1 MKISQFRNTEGK
13 TLTTLAPAD
22 LEEESGGME
31 DILQVNILVMI
42 VKLFIVILIII
53 VSADDQPVVCSC
65 RAFHLSKPGKDN
77 NLTLFSQVHFDTL
90 GRMEGK
96 GRQ

>member
-65 RAFHLSKPGKDN
+65 RAFVILIIIVD
-77 NLTLFSQVHFDTL
+77 L
-90 GRMEGK
+90 GK
-96 GRQ
+96 GAKKNCIFMVFYHTAGGN